1 MAAGTPLYMAVLWQ
15 QVEQVHQLLQA
26 GVNVR
31 EPSGVHAAHQN
42 MTPLRLAVNQK
53 NGDIVHL
60 LLQFGADINERV
72 LDETL
77 LHKVARRWMGCPGT
91 DPESE
96 AGGLNVAR
104 RLIQHGV
111 DVSARD
117 DRGWTALHMAAVN
130 LHVQMVRVLLDCQHL
145 NFQDRTPVVQTAEDM
160 VSTLRTNGQQF
171 GLLPDQPFNV
181 DAQREIIA
189 MLKAEPERRTQERRA
204 AFAMALIPRLG
215 VASPVAALDVELVR
229 MVLETP

>member
-1 MAAGTPLYMAVLWQ
+1 MASTPLFRAVESQ
-15 QVEQVHQLLQA
+15 NVAQARLLLLA
-26 GVNVR
+26 GANVR
-31 EPSGVHAAHQN
+31 EPSGFEA

-53 NGDIVHL
+53 NGDIVDML
-60 LLQFGADINERV
+60 LKFGADINERF
-72 LDETL
+72 LDKTL

-117 DRGWTALHMAAVN
+117 EDGWTALHMAAVN
-130 LHVQMVRVLLDCQHL
+130 LHVQMVRVLLNCQHL
-145 NFQDRTPVVQTAEDM
+145 DFLDQTPDGQTAEDM
-160 VSTLRTNGQQF
+160 VSTVHTTIPGH
-171 GLLPDQPFNV
+171 QPFNF
-181 DAQREIIA
+181 DAQREMLA
-189 MLKAEPERRTQERRA
+189 MLRAEPERRAQERLA

-215 VASPVAALDVELVR
+215 VASPAAALDPEMVR